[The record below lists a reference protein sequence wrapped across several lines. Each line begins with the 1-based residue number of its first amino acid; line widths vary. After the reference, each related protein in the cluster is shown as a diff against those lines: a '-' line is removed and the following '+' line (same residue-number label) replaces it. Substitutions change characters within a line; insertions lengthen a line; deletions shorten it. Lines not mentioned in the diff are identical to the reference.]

1 MSGEITTDKSLRGKL
16 QLLNS
21 GRIRSKEGEEGQ
33 KQKNSK
39 VDCKIREIDRQM
51 NSL

>member
-21 GRIRSKEGEEGQ
+21 GRIRFEGGEGQ
-33 KQKNSK
+33 DK

-51 NSL
+51 NPL